1 MVPKKLWDGL
11 KNPCH
16 QTSHPFYYI
25 FRPHKDQNTPT
36 LSKILLVT
44 SPLDPPYLSNL
55 SLFLC
60 LYEIWFFFGP
70 PPTYMIDVIKY
81 PHFFF

>member
-1 MVPKKLWDGL
+1 MTFNVKLRDGSKKELRDGSKKKLWDGL

-44 SPLDPPYLSNL
+44 SPLDPPLPLQLVTISVPL
-55 SLFLC
+55 
-60 LYEIWFFFGP
+60 
-70 PPTYMIDVIKY
+70 
-81 PHFFF
+81 